1 VSEAGFIGGRDHFTD
16 FDLDSPE
23 FRDHYEEVLDALLD
37 GCPVARSKAFG
48 GYWMVS
54 RAEDVRRCAQDYDTF
69 TSTLGFEPNQSNE
82 EGGLKLYP
90 LELDP
95 PYHTRWRNA
104 LGEYFSPRAIR
115 SRTGSIREQANYLV
129 DTFIEDGNCDFVDRF
144 AAQLPGRVFFGS
156 FLGVPFDQLGAI
168 QKATDI
174 AMRGVAAERA
184 AAWGVVAEFLTDYL
198 KTRAAEEPR
207 GDFVDAVLAGVPGE
221 DGEPCDWNDKL
232 FIMIDMV
239 AGGMGTTS
247 HVLASMIYHLAT
259 HPGDRDRVLAEPGI
273 RANLVEEVIR
283 VHAPIVATGRTA
295 TRDTEIAGQAIKKGE
310 FVMLSQAAA
319 SRDPRLFKEPK
330 FVNLDRPAPQNLA
343 FSYGPHRC
351 IGAHIGRQQ
360 VQVALDVLLERLPDF
375 RLPDGYRPK
384 YGNSSVARNMDELM
398 IEFTPSMPDASGT
411 PGVPGTSGMPGTSGG
426 DR

>member
-1 VSEAGFIGGRDHFTD
+1 MSTGGFIGGRDHFTD

-23 FRDHYEEVLDALLD
+23 FRDNYEEVLDALLE
-37 GCPVARSKAFG
+37 GCPVARSNAFG

-69 TSTLGFEPNQSNE
+69 TNTLGFEPNRSNE

-90 LELDP
+90 LEIDP

-115 SRTGSIREQANYLV
+115 SRTASIREQAEYLV
-129 DTFIEDGNCDFVDRF
+129 DTIIETGRCDFVDRF

-156 FLGVPFDQLGAI
+156 FLGVPFDQLEAI
-168 QKATDI
+168 QRATDI
-174 AMRGVAAERA
+174 AMRGLPAQRA
-184 AAWGVVAEFLTDYL
+184 AAWGVVADFLTDYL
-198 KTRAAEEPR
+198 KSREEQEPR
-207 GDFVDAVLAGVPGE
+207 GDFVDAVLAGVTGE
-221 DGEPCDWNDKL
+221 DGQPCAWQDKL

-239 AGGMGTTS
+239 AGGMGTTA

-259 HPGDRDRVLAEPGI
+259 NPEDHERVLAEPVI

-283 VHAPIVATGRTA
+283 VYAPIVATGRTA
-295 TRDTEIAGQAIKKGE
+295 TRDTEVAGQAIKKGE

-319 SRDPRLFKEPK
+319 SRDPRLFANPK
-330 FVNLDRPAPQNLA
+330 RVNLDRPAPQNLA

-375 RLPDGYRPK
+375 RLPTGYQPK
-384 YGNSSVARNMDELM
+384 YSNSSVARNMDELL
-398 IEFTPSMPDASGT
+398 IEFTPGRPKVPD
-411 PGVPGTSGMPGTSGG
+411 P
-426 DR
+426 R

>member
-1 VSEAGFIGGRDHFTD
+1 MTTPGSIGGRDHFTD

-37 GCPVARSKAFG
+37 RCPVAHSTAFG

-90 LELDP
+90 LEIDP

-115 SRTGSIREQANYLV
+115 SRADSIREQADFLV
-129 DTFIEDGNCDFVDRF
+129 DTFIEAGTCDFVDRF

-156 FLGVPFDQLGAI
+156 FLGVPFDQLDAI

-174 AMRGVAAERA
+174 AMRGVATARA
-184 AAWGVVAEFLTDYL
+184 AAWGVVADFLTDYL
-198 KTRAAEEPR
+198 KTREAQEPR

-221 DGEPCDWNDKL
+221 DGAPCAWNDKL
-232 FIMIDMV
+232 YTMIDMV

-247 HVLASMIYHLAT
+247 HVLASTIYHLAT
-259 HPGDRDRVLAEPGI
+259 HPDDRERVLAEPAI
-273 RANLVEEVIR
+273 RSNLVEEVIR

-295 TRDTEIAGQAIKKGE
+295 TRDTEIAGQPIKKGE

-319 SRDPRLFKEPK
+319 SRDPRLFANPK
-330 FVNLDRPAPQNLA
+330 LVNLDRPAPQNLA

-351 IGAHIGRQQ
+351 IGAHIGRLQ
-360 VQVALDVLLERLPDF
+360 VRVALDVLLERLPDF
-375 RLPDGYRPK
+375 RLPDGYQPK
-384 YGNSSVARNMDELM
+384 YSNSSVARNMDELL
-398 IEFTPSMPDASGT
+398 IEFSPGT
-411 PGVPGTSGMPGTSGG
+411 PRS
-426 DR
+426 DQ